1 LEDMVLKVCFY
12 RVMKGRDDDIFSENR
27 GKIIRVRQKT
37 DALLA
42 TSLLK
47 LEVEIYP
54 ATMVAFVPFLDQ
66 LRSCYT
72 GQGIIATQ
80 GQSIEG

>member
-1 LEDMVLKVCFY
+1 
-12 RVMKGRDDDIFSENR
+12 MKGRDDDIFSENR

-54 ATMVAFVPFLDQ
+54 ATMSPLSRFLISCARATLDKVSS
-66 LRSCYT
+66 LRRGNPLKDNACK
-72 GQGIIATQ
+72 
-80 GQSIEG
+80 